1 MNWANFL
8 ITAVRY
14 KYPTVSVQSLFSGV
28 RRIFQWGG
36 GVQGRHIVMT

>member
-1 MNWANFL
+1 MNWPDFL
-8 ITAVRY
+8 ITAARY

-36 GVQGRHIVMT
+36 FSDITS